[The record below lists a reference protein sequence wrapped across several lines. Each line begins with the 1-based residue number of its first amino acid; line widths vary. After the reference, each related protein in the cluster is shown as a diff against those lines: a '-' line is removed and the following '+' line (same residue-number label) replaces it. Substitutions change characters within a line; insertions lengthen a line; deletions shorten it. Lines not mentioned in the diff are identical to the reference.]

1 MPLIPCKLSFKDC
14 QPILDKILARIISLG
29 LPKNCSLLEDSNYYN
44 MYSATFKDFG
54 LVSSYYLKI
63 NSNQSQNDSMGEFM
77 LTTCVVSVLQVL
89 LIGQK
94 SSSFLLQKGYGN
106 IL

>member
-14 QPILDKILARIISLG
+14 QPLLDKILARIISLG
-29 LPKNCSLLEDSNYYN
+29 LPENCSLLEDSNYYN

-63 NSNQSQNDSMGEFM
+63 PTKARMIQWGIYVDNLCGFCSAGPVHRTE
-77 LTTCVVSVLQVL
+77 
-89 LIGQK
+89 I
-94 SSSFLLQKGYGN
+94 
-106 IL
+106 I